1 MSERMLPQRD
11 HERNAEA
18 VPFRG
23 FDVPNFTPVP
33 DEFLDEM
40 LPLMKSEAELKILLY
55 AMRRTYGFKRD
66 SDNISIS
73 QLLRG
78 ITTREGSRLDRGTG
92 LSKKHLLKALDSLE
106 EKGLLIR
113 TRRHSEKNGDEAT
126 NYRLMLRPDWQAPVP
141 DSPQVG
147 AHGLRPYKR
156 FTPILDQILDELL
169 PDLTLGE
176 LKVLLYI
183 TRRTQGFKRDSA
195 SISRAQMLHGLK
207 ASSGRLLDRGAGVS
221 DNTLERALKGL
232 KEKKVII
239 TERQRSAEKGDQ
251 PTAYQLNI
259 LDETAANPLPQ
270 EDATPRGILLG
281 EGGTPKRS
289 TPRGD
294 HAWEGGSHGKTPHNK
309 QLREIVKGETEQQ
322 QSTAEH
328 EDSVVALVDM
338 GITRKIAESLARE
351 HPAEHILAQIDM
363 LSYRDAKDPAAMLV
377 RAIEE
382 EWAPPA
388 QYETPEEREARA
400 AEEAEVRAAW
410 ERELASRPEVE
421 LKPVEERPRA
431 PSFLPF
437 TSSPLPSHQVWATA
451 LMELARVDGVSPYL
465 AGSVLLGR
473 EGDEMIVGV
482 ATAYAAGV
490 LQRRLAR
497 ETAKVL
503 SGLGGEQVRVRFVA
517 QSGYL
522 PPTPWVQTE

>member
-1 MSERMLPQRD
+1 MSERMLPQHND
-11 HERNAEA
+11 ERNGGA

-40 LPLMKSEAELKILLY
+40 LPLMRSEAELKILLY

-78 ITTREGSRLDRGTG
+78 ITTREGVRLDRGTG

-126 NYRLMLRPDWQAPVP
+126 NYRLMLRSDWQVPVP
-141 DSPQVG
+141 DSPAVG
-147 AHGLRPYKR
+147 AHGLRSYKR

-239 TERQRSAEKGDQ
+239 TERQRSVEKGDQ
-251 PTAYQLNI
+251 PTAYQLNV
-259 LDETAANPLPQ
+259 LDETAAVPLPQ
-270 EDATPRGILLG
+270 EDTTPPWYPF
-281 EGGTPKRS
+281 GG
-289 TPRGD
+289 
-294 HAWEGGSHGKTPHNK
+294 GGCP
-309 QLREIVKGETEQQ
+309 Q
-322 QSTAEH
+322 
-328 EDSVVALVDM
+328 
-338 GITRKIAESLARE
+338 
-351 HPAEHILAQIDM
+351 
-363 LSYRDAKDPAAMLV
+363 
-377 RAIEE
+377 
-382 EWAPPA
+382 
-388 QYETPEEREARA
+388 
-400 AEEAEVRAAW
+400 
-410 ERELASRPEVE
+410 
-421 LKPVEERPRA
+421 
-431 PSFLPF
+431 
-437 TSSPLPSHQVWATA
+437 
-451 LMELARVDGVSPYL
+451 
-465 AGSVLLGR
+465 
-473 EGDEMIVGV
+473 
-482 ATAYAAGV
+482 
-490 LQRRLAR
+490 
-497 ETAKVL
+497 KVH
-503 SGLGGEQVRVRFVA
+503 
-517 QSGYL
+517 
-522 PPTPWVQTE
+522 TPW